1 MKHAKRQENTAH
13 HEEINQSTGIDPKL
27 TQILELT
34 DKEIQTAIG
43 QNIRERHGKYKKD
56 PNWISKDENYSVG

>member
-56 PNWISKDENYSVG
+56 PN